1 MWPFLEMDG
10 SILHLN
16 RVGSYD
22 KPSCRLVAPPCYRPE
37 IMRQAHAGFTG
48 GHLGER
54 RTVEQVRRRA
64 YWPGWAAQT
73 RATCRHCGEC
83 AQYKRGKAPR
93 QGPLQSML
101 VGMPW
106 ERVGIDITGP
116 HPKSRNGF
124 TYMLTVVDYFTKWSD
139 AFPIRNQEA
148 VTVAKVL
155 VDRVFSYFGVPLQIV
170 SDRGAN
176 FESHLF
182 NELCR
187 RLNIDHVRTT
197 AYKPSTNGLV
207 ERFHRTLNSI
217 MGKVVAENQRDW
229 DIHVPYALAAYRATI
244 HDSTGYTPTFSFWG
258 EKAGHLL
265 ICSWGIRRMSII
277 PIFHLTILSR
287 SACVRSRI
295 LTA

>member
-1 MWPFLEMDG
+1 
-10 SILHLN
+10 
-16 RVGSYD
+16 
-22 KPSCRLVAPPCYRPE
+22 
-37 IMRQAHAGFTG
+37 
-48 GHLGER
+48 
-54 RTVEQVRRRA
+54 
-64 YWPGWAAQT
+64 
-73 RATCRHCGEC
+73 
-83 AQYKRGKAPR
+83 
-93 QGPLQSML
+93 
-101 VGMPW
+101 
-106 ERVGIDITGP
+106 
-116 HPKSRNGF
+116 
-124 TYMLTVVDYFTKWSD
+124 MLTVVDYFTKWSD

-244 HDSTGYTPTFSFWG
+244 HDSTGYTPNLLFLG
-258 EKAGHLL
+258 RENRAPLDLLMGHLPDVDNTDISPDNFVEKRMCEITDTYRL
-265 ICSWGIRRMSII
+265 VRENLQKAAEWQSDNMICECGLHCSSLATLCGTFTRDVGRGDRQNGSGSI
-277 PIFHLTILSR
+277 P
-287 SACVRSRI
+287 VRLRFLNS
-295 LTA
+295 